1 LGRLLHEFT
10 RVDLLRLRLLC
21 CDGLLASCGL
31 SAVEGQG
38 RSRCGVVGVDV
49 DSVVCDGVC
58 VSGLGYVFC
67 GGCGVSCMTVVVS
80 GWILIG
86 ISMVVGMSFVT
97 GDGVIVF
104 PLGVIIP
111 VRVLSSIQSIRAPVW
126 LCVSFQAHWQML
138 HGVVVSLVCG
148 EGVSPQCSQR
158 CSIRC

>member
-1 LGRLLHEFT
+1 LRECT
-10 RVDLLRLRLLC
+10 PDDLPRLRFLC
-21 CDGLLASCGL
+21 CDGLRASCGL
-31 SAVEGQG
+31 SVVEGQG
-38 RSRCGVVGVDV
+38 CSCCVVVGADV
-49 DSVVCDGVC
+49 DGVVCDRVC
-58 VSGLGYVFC
+58 VSGLWYVFC

-97 GDGVIVF
+97 GDGVVVF